1 MTTILG
7 IDAAWTAT
15 QPSGVAVVSSTAC
28 NWRLIFAGSSY
39 RHLLAQAEEDL
50 ISTSRPSGSVA
61 EAAALLA
68 AAGKIAGAP
77 VDLVAVDMPL
87 SLQPITARRV
97 SDNLV
102 SAAYG
107 ARQCSTHT
115 PSAIRPGKISDD
127 LRGGFGHCGYGLL
140 TKEVGVPGLLEVYPH
155 PALVELM
162 RAEKRLPY
170 KHGKTRNYWPTENPA
185 DRRNKLF
192 ETWRAIVACLDQ
204 EIPGASDV
212 LRLPPSEAPSWRLK
226 AFEDML
232 DAVICA
238 WVGICVFEGTAVPFG
253 DETSAI
259 WIPRCHHH
267 GRRRG
272 SPMNSGP

>member
-7 IDAAWTAT
+7 IDAAWTAK
-15 QPSGVAVVSSTAC
+15 QPSGVALVSSAAG
-28 NWRLIFAGSSY
+28 NWCLIFAGSSY
-39 RHLLAQAEEDL
+39 RHLLDHAEEGL
-50 ISTSRPSGSVA
+50 ISTDRPSGSVA

-87 SLQPITARRV
+87 SCEPITARRV

-107 ARQCSTHT
+107 ARHCSTHT

-127 LRGGFGHCGYGLL
+127 MRSGFGHCGYGLL

-162 RAEKRLPY
+162 RAERRLPY
-170 KHGKTRNYWPTENPA
+170 KHGKIRNYWPTESPA
-185 DRRNKLF
+185 SRRTKLL
-192 ETWRAIVACLDQ
+192 ETWRPIVGCL
-204 EIPGASDV
+204 EENLPGASDV
-212 LRLPPSEAPSWRLK
+212 LQLPPFEAPSWQLK

-238 WVGICVFEGTAVPFG
+238 WVGICAFEGTAMPFG

-259 WIPRCHHH
+259 WIPQSELLASQR
-267 GRRRG
+267 GR
-272 SPMNSGP
+272 P

>member
-15 QPSGVAVVSSTAC
+15 QPSGVALVSSMGGD
-28 NWRLIFAGSSY
+28 WRLIFAGPSC
-39 RHLLAQAEEDL
+39 RQLLAHADEGL
-50 ISTSRPSGSVA
+50 ISTFRPSGSIA
-61 EAAALLA
+61 EPAALLA
-68 AAGKIAGAP
+68 AAGKIAGVP

-87 SLQPITARRV
+87 SREPIAARRV

-107 ARQCSTHT
+107 ARHCSTHT

-127 LRGGFGHCGYGLL
+127 LRSGFECCGYGLL
-140 TKEVGVPGLLEVYPH
+140 TRKVSAPGLLEVYPH

-170 KHGKTRNYWPTENPA
+170 KQAKTRNYWPMETLIS
-185 DRRNKLF
+185 RRSKLF
-192 ETWRAIVACLDQ
+192 ETWSAIVASLDL
-204 EIPGASDV
+204 EIKGASEI
-212 LRLPPSEAPSWRLK
+212 LRLPPFDTPSWQLK

-238 WVGICVFEGTAVPFG
+238 WAGICVFEGTAVPFG
-253 DETSAI
+253 DDTSAI
-259 WIPRCHHH
+259 WIPQSELLASRR
-267 GRRRG
+267 GRR
-272 SPMNSGP
+272 

>member
-15 QPSGVAVVSSTAC
+15 QPSGVALVSARA
-28 NWRLIFAGSSY
+28 NGWRLIFAGSSY
-39 RHLLAQAEEDL
+39 RHLHYHAEEGL

-87 SLQPITARRV
+87 SLEPITARRV

-107 ARQCSTHT
+107 ARHCSTHT

-127 LRGGFGHCGYGLL
+127 LRSGFDRCGYGLL
-140 TKEVGVPGLLEVYPH
+140 TKEVCLPGLLEVYPH

-170 KHGKTRNYWPTENPA
+170 KQGKTRNYWPTENPA
-185 DRRNKLF
+185 GRRSKLF
-192 ETWRAIVACLDQ
+192 ETWRTIVAFLDQ
-204 EIPGASDV
+204 EIPGASDI
-212 LRLPPSEAPSWRLK
+212 LQHPPFAAPSWQ
-226 AFEDML
+226 
-232 DAVICA
+232 V
-238 WVGICVFEGTAVPFG
+238 
-253 DETSAI
+253 
-259 WIPRCHHH
+259 
-267 GRRRG
+267 
-272 SPMNSGP
+272 

>member
-15 QPSGVAVVSSTAC
+15 QPSGVALVSSSGGI
-28 NWRLIFAGSSY
+28 WRLIFAGSSY
-39 RHLLAQAEEDL
+39 RHLLDQAKDRP

-68 AAGKIAGAP
+68 TAQTIAGAP

-87 SLQPITARRV
+87 SIEPITERRV

-107 ARQCSTHT
+107 ARHCSTHT
-115 PSAIRPGKISDD
+115 PSASRPGKISDD
-127 LRGGFGHCGYGLL
+127 LRSGFGHCGYGLL
-140 TKEVGVPGLLEVYPH
+140 TKEVCLPGLLEVYPH

-170 KHGKTRNYWPTENPA
+170 KQGKTRNYWPTENPA
-185 DRRNKLF
+185 DRRTNLF
-192 ETWRAIVACLDQ
+192 ETWRGIVADLDK
-204 EIPGASDV
+204 EIRGTSEV
-212 LRLPPSEAPSWRLK
+212 LQLPSFEAPSWQLK

-238 WVGICVFEGTAVPFG
+238 WVGICVSEGTAVPFG
-253 DETSAI
+253 DDSSAI
-259 WIPRCHHH
+259 WIPRSELLAA
-267 GRRRG
+267 RRAR
-272 SPMNSGP
+272 P

>member
-7 IDAAWTAT
+7 IDAAWTAK
-15 QPSGVAVVSSTAC
+15 QPSGVALVSSAAG
-28 NWRLIFAGSSY
+28 NWCLIFAGSSY
-39 RHLLAQAEEDL
+39 RHLLDHAEEGL
-50 ISTSRPSGSVA
+50 ISTDRPSGSVA

-87 SLQPITARRV
+87 SCEPITARRV

-107 ARQCSTHT
+107 ARHCSTHT
-115 PSAIRPGKISDD
+115 PSAIRLGKISDD
-127 LRGGFGHCGYGLL
+127 MRSGFGHCGYGLL

-162 RAEKRLPY
+162 RAERRLPY
-170 KHGKTRNYWPTENPA
+170 KHGKIRNYWPTESPA
-185 DRRNKLF
+185 SRRTKLL
-192 ETWRAIVACLDQ
+192 ETWRTIVGCL
-204 EIPGASDV
+204 EENLPGASDV
-212 LRLPPSEAPSWRLK
+212 LQLPPFEAPSWQLK

-238 WVGICVFEGTAVPFG
+238 WVGICAFEGTAMPFG

-259 WIPRCHHH
+259 WIPQSELLASQR
-267 GRRRG
+267 GR
-272 SPMNSGP
+272 P

>member
-15 QPSGVAVVSSTAC
+15 QPSGVALVSSTAG

-39 RHLLAQAEEDL
+39 RHLVAHAEEGL
-50 ISTSRPSGSVA
+50 ISTFRPSGSVA
-61 EAAALLA
+61 AAAALLA

-87 SLQPITARRV
+87 SLEPITERRV

-107 ARQCSTHT
+107 ARRCSTHT

-127 LRGGFGHCGYGLL
+127 LRGGFEHCGYGLL
-140 TKEVGVPGLLEVYPH
+140 TKEVRLPGLLEVYPH

-170 KHGKTRNYWPTENPA
+170 KQGKTRNYWPTENPVN
-185 DRRNKLF
+185 RRAKLF
-192 ETWRAIVACLDQ
+192 ETWRTIVAHLEQ
-204 EIPGASDV
+204 EIPGAFDV
-212 LRLPPSEAPSWRLK
+212 LQLPPFEAPSWQLK

-238 WVGICVFEGTAVPFG
+238 WVGICVFEGTAAPFG
-253 DETSAI
+253 DVTSAI
-259 WIPRCHHH
+259 WILRSELLASQR
-267 GRRRG
+267 GR
-272 SPMNSGP
+272 P

>member
-15 QPSGVAVVSSTAC
+15 QPSGVALISSTSS

-39 RHLLAQAEEDL
+39 RYLLDHGKADL
-50 ISTSRPSGSVA
+50 ISNSRPFGSVA
-61 EAAALLA
+61 EPTALLA
-68 AAGKIAGAP
+68 AAERIAETP

-87 SLQPITARRV
+87 SLEPITTRRV

-107 ARQCSTHT
+107 ARHCSTHT

-127 LRGGFGHCGYGLL
+127 LKAGFGRCGYRLL
-140 TKEVGVPGLLEVYPH
+140 TKEVGAPGLMEVYPH

-162 RAEKRLPY
+162 RAERRLPY
-170 KHGKTRNYWPTENPA
+170 KQAKVRNYWPSETPA
-185 DRRNKLF
+185 GRRIKLF
-192 ETWRAIVACLDQ
+192 ETWLSIINALEQ
-204 EIPGASDV
+204 EIAGVSEI
-212 LRLPPSEAPSWRLK
+212 LLLPSAEAPAWQLK

-238 WVGICVFEGTAVPFG
+238 WIGICVYEGTAIPFG
-253 DETSAI
+253 DDSSAI
-259 WIPRCHHH
+259 WIPQSGLLSSRW
-267 GRRRG
+267 GR
-272 SPMNSGP
+272 P

>member
-107 ARQCSTHT
+107 ARHCSTHT

-127 LRGGFGHCGYGLL
+127 LRGGFERCGYGLL
-140 TKEVGVPGLLEVYPH
+140 TKEVCLPGLLEVYPH
-155 PALVELM
+155 PALAELM

-170 KHGKTRNYWPTENPA
+170 KHGKIRNYWPTENPA
-185 DRRNKLF
+185 SRRTKLF
-192 ETWRAIVACLDQ
+192 ETWRAIVACLD
-204 EIPGASDV
+204 EHLPGAFHV
-212 LRLPPSEAPSWRLK
+212 LQLPPFEAPSWQLK

-238 WVGICVFEGTAVPFG
+238 WIGICAFEGTAMPFG

-259 WIPRCHHH
+259 WIPQSELLALQQ
-267 GRRRG
+267 GR
-272 SPMNSGP
+272 P

>member
-15 QPSGVAVVSSTAC
+15 QPSGVALVSSTPG

-39 RHLLAQAEEDL
+39 RHLLAHADEQL

-87 SLQPITARRV
+87 SLEPITSRRV

-102 SAAYG
+102 SVAYG
-107 ARQCSTHT
+107 GRHCSTHT

-127 LRGGFGHCGYGLL
+127 LRWGFERCGYGLL
-140 TKEVGVPGLLEVYPH
+140 TTEEVGVPGLLEVYPH

-162 RAEKRLPY
+162 SAKKRLPY
-170 KHGKTRNYWPTENPA
+170 KQGKTRSYWPAESPA
-185 DRRNKLF
+185 NRRTKLF
-192 ETWRAIVACLDQ
+192 ETWRAIVAGLDQ
-204 EIPGASDV
+204 EFPGASVV
-212 LRLPPSEAPSWRLK
+212 LELPPFEAPAWRLK

-238 WVGICVFEGTAVPFG
+238 WVGKCVFEGTAAPFG
-253 DETSAI
+253 DDASAI
-259 WIPRCHHH
+259 WIPQSELLAS
-267 GRRRG
+267 RRG
-272 SPMNSGP
+272 RP

>member
-1 MTTILG
+1 MITILG

-15 QPSGVAVVSSTAC
+15 QPSGVALVSSAAG

-39 RHLLAQAEEDL
+39 RHLLEHAEEGL
-50 ISTSRPSGSVA
+50 ISTARPSGSVA

-87 SLQPITARRV
+87 SLEPITTRRV
-97 SDNLV
+97 ADNLV

-107 ARQCSTHT
+107 ARHCSTHT

-127 LRGGFGHCGYGLL
+127 LRGGFERCGYGLL

-162 RAEKRLPY
+162 RADKRLPY
-170 KHGKTRNYWPTENPA
+170 KQGKTRNYWPTETPA
-185 DRRNKLF
+185 NRRTKLF
-192 ETWRAIVACLDQ
+192 ETWRAIVACLD
-204 EIPGASDV
+204 EEVPGASEV
-212 LRLPPSEAPSWRLK
+212 LQLPPLEAPSWQLK
-226 AFEDML
+226 AFEDMF

-238 WVGICVFEGTAVPFG
+238 WIGICAFEGTAMPFG
-253 DETSAI
+253 DDTSAI
-259 WIPRCHHH
+259 WIPRLEFLAS
-267 GRRRG
+267 RRDR
-272 SPMNSGP
+272 P

>member
-15 QPSGVAVVSSTAC
+15 QPSGVALVSSAAG

-39 RHLLAQAEEDL
+39 RHLLEHAEEGL

-87 SLQPITARRV
+87 SLEPISARRV

-107 ARQCSTHT
+107 ARHCSTHT

-127 LRGGFGHCGYGLL
+127 LRSGLGHCGYGLL

-162 RAEKRLPY
+162 RAERRLPY
-170 KHGKTRNYWPTENPA
+170 KHGKIRNYWPTESPA
-185 DRRNKLF
+185 SRRTKLF
-192 ETWRAIVACLDQ
+192 ETWRTIVAYLDQ
-204 EIPGASDV
+204 EIPGTSDV
-212 LRLPPSEAPSWRLK
+212 LQLPPFGAPLWQLK

-238 WVGICVFEGTAVPFG
+238 WVGICVFEGTAMPFG
-253 DETSAI
+253 DDTSAI
-259 WIPRCHHH
+259 WIPQSELLASWRD
-267 GRRRG
+267 R
-272 SPMNSGP
+272 P

>member
-39 RHLLAQAEEDL
+39 CHLLAHADKGL
-50 ISTSRPSGSVA
+50 ISTARPSGSVA

-87 SLQPITARRV
+87 SLEPITARRV

-107 ARQCSTHT
+107 ARHCSTHT
-115 PSAIRPGKISDD
+115 PSATRPGKISDD
-127 LRGGFGHCGYGLL
+127 LRSGLGHCGYGLL

-162 RAEKRLPY
+162 RAEQRLPY
-170 KHGKTRNYWPTENPA
+170 KRGKIRKYWPTESPA
-185 DRRNKLF
+185 SRRTKLF
-192 ETWRAIVACLDQ
+192 ETWRTIVACLDEDLQ
-204 EIPGASDV
+204 DAAGV
-212 LRLPPSEAPSWRLK
+212 LQLPPFEAPSWQLK

-238 WVGICVFEGTAVPFG
+238 WVGICAFEGTAMPFG

-259 WIPRCHHH
+259 WIPQSELLVS
-267 GRRRG
+267 RRG
-272 SPMNSGP
+272 RP

>member
-15 QPSGVAVVSSTAC
+15 QPSGVAVVSSTVG

-39 RHLLAQAEEDL
+39 GHLLAYANEGL
-50 ISTSRPSGSVA
+50 NSTSRPSGSIA
-61 EAAALLA
+61 EAAALLS

-87 SLQPITARRV
+87 SLEPITTRRV
-97 SDNLV
+97 SVNLV
-102 SAAYG
+102 AAAYG
-107 ARQCSTHT
+107 ARHCSTHT

-127 LRGGFGHCGYGLL
+127 LSGGFERCGYGLL
-140 TKEVGVPGLLEVYPH
+140 TKEVWLPGLLEVYPH

-162 RAEKRLPY
+162 STEKRLPY
-170 KHGKTRNYWPTENPA
+170 KQGKTRNYWPTESPA
-185 DRRNKLF
+185 GRRANLF
-192 ETWRAIVACLDQ
+192 ETWRTIVASLDQ
-204 EIPGASDV
+204 EVTGASDV
-212 LRLPPSEAPSWRLK
+212 LQLPPFEAPSSQLK

-238 WVGICVFEGTAVPFG
+238 WIGICVFEGTAVPFG
-253 DETSAI
+253 DDTSAI
-259 WIPRCHHH
+259 WIPRSELLAS
-267 GRRRG
+267 RRER
-272 SPMNSGP
+272 P

>member
-15 QPSGVAVVSSTAC
+15 QPSGVALVSSTDG

-39 RHLLAQAEEDL
+39 CHLLAHADKGL
-50 ISTSRPSGSVA
+50 ISTARPPGSVV
-61 EAAALLA
+61 EAYALLA

-87 SLQPITARRV
+87 SLEPITARRV

-107 ARQCSTHT
+107 ARHCSTHT

-127 LRGGFGHCGYGLL
+127 LRGGFERCGYRLL
-140 TKEVGVPGLLEVYPH
+140 TKEVCLPGLLEVYPH

-162 RAEKRLPY
+162 NTEKRLPY
-170 KHGKTRNYWPTENPA
+170 KHGKIRNYWPTESPA
-185 DRRNKLF
+185 SRRTKLF
-192 ETWRAIVACLDQ
+192 ETWRTIVACLD
-204 EIPGASDV
+204 EDLPGASDV
-212 LRLPPSEAPSWRLK
+212 LQVPPCEAPSWQLK

-232 DAVICA
+232 DAGICA
-238 WVGICVFEGTAVPFG
+238 WVGICVFEGAAVPFG
-253 DETSAI
+253 DDTSAI
-259 WIPRCHHH
+259 WIPRSELLAS
-267 GRRRG
+267 RRG
-272 SPMNSGP
+272 RP

>member
-15 QPSGVAVVSSTAC
+15 QPSGVALVSSTDG
-28 NWRLIFAGSSY
+28 NWRLIFVGSSY
-39 RHLLAQAEEDL
+39 RHLLDHADEGL

-61 EAAALLA
+61 EADALLT
-68 AAGKIAGAP
+68 AAGKLAGAP

-87 SLQPITARRV
+87 SLEPITARRA

-107 ARQCSTHT
+107 ARHCSTHT

-127 LRGGFGHCGYGLL
+127 LRSGFGHCGYGLL
-140 TKEVGVPGLLEVYPH
+140 TKEVRLPGLLEVYPH

-170 KHGKTRNYWPTENPA
+170 KQGKTRNYWPTENPA
-185 DRRNKLF
+185 DRRMNLF
-192 ETWRAIVACLDQ
+192 ETWRGIVAYLDQ

-212 LRLPPSEAPSWRLK
+212 LQLPPFEAPLWQLK
-226 AFEDML
+226 AFE
-232 DAVICA
+232 
-238 WVGICVFEGTAVPFG
+238 G
-253 DETSAI
+253 
-259 WIPRCHHH
+259 
-267 GRRRG
+267 
-272 SPMNSGP
+272 

>member
-1 MTTILG
+1 MIGAMTAILG

-15 QPSGVAVVSSTAC
+15 QPSGVALVSTTGD
-28 NWRLIFAGSSY
+28 NWHLIFAGSSY
-39 RHLLAQAEEDL
+39 RHLLDRADEGP

-68 AAGKIAGAP
+68 AARKITGAP
-77 VDLVAVDMPL
+77 IDLVAVDMPL
-87 SLQPITARRV
+87 SLEPITARRA

-107 ARQCSTHT
+107 ARHCSTHT

-127 LRGGFGHCGYGLL
+127 LKSGFERSGYGLL
-140 TKEVGVPGLLEVYPH
+140 TREVCLPGLLEVYPH

-170 KHGKTRNYWPTENPA
+170 KQAKTRNYWPMETPVS
-185 DRRNKLF
+185 RRSKLF
-192 ETWRAIVACLDQ
+192 ETWSAIVASLDL
-204 EIPGASDV
+204 EIKGASEI
-212 LRLPPSEAPSWRLK
+212 LRLPPFEAPSWQLK

-238 WVGICVFEGTAVPFG
+238 WAGICVFEGTAVPFG
-253 DETSAI
+253 DDTSAI
-259 WIPRCHHH
+259 WIPQSELLASRR
-267 GRRRG
+267 GRR
-272 SPMNSGP
+272 

>member
-7 IDAAWTAT
+7 IDAAWTAI
-15 QPSGVAVVSSTAC
+15 QPSDVAVVSSTDG

-39 RHLLAQAEEDL
+39 RHLLDVVDDEL
-50 ISTSRPSGSVA
+50 ISASRPSGSVA

-68 AAGKIAGAP
+68 AAGKTAGAP

-87 SLQPITARRV
+87 SFEPITARRV

-107 ARQCSTHT
+107 ARHCSTHT

-127 LRGGFGHCGYGLL
+127 LRGGFERCGHGLL
-140 TKEVGVPGLLEVYPH
+140 RKEVCLPGLLEVYPH

-162 RAEKRLPY
+162 STEKRLPY
-170 KHGKTRNYWPTENPA
+170 KQGKTHIYWPTENPA
-185 DRRNKLF
+185 GRRTKLF
-192 ETWRAIVACLDQ
+192 ETWRTIVAYLDQ
-204 EIPGASDV
+204 EIPGASSV
-212 LRLPPSEAPSWRLK
+212 LHVPPFGAPSWQLK

-238 WVGICVFEGTAVPFG
+238 WVGICVFEGAAVPFG
-253 DETSAI
+253 DDTSAI
-259 WIPRCHHH
+259 WIPRAELLAT
-267 GRRRG
+267 RQAR
-272 SPMNSGP
+272 P

>member
-15 QPSGVAVVSSTAC
+15 QPSGVALVSSAAGKWC
-28 NWRLIFAGSSY
+28 PIFAGSSY
-39 RHLLAQAEEDL
+39 RHLLDHADEGL
-50 ISTSRPSGSVA
+50 ISNTRPSASVMQP
-61 EAAALLA
+61 AALLA

-87 SLQPITARRV
+87 SFEPITARRV

-107 ARQCSTHT
+107 ARHCSTHT

-127 LRGGFGHCGYGLL
+127 LRSGFGHCGYGLL

-162 RAEKRLPY
+162 RAERRLPY
-170 KHGKTRNYWPTENPA
+170 KHGKIRNYWPTETPA
-185 DRRNKLF
+185 SRRTKLF
-192 ETWRAIVACLDQ
+192 ETWRAIIACLD
-204 EIPGASDV
+204 EVIPGASDV
-212 LRLPPSEAPSWRLK
+212 LQLPPFEAPSWRLK

-238 WVGICVFEGTAVPFG
+238 WAGICAFEGTAMPFG

-259 WIPRCHHH
+259 WIPQSELLESQRD
-267 GRRRG
+267 R
-272 SPMNSGP
+272 P

>member
-1 MTTILG
+1 MAILG
-7 IDAAWTAT
+7 IDAAWTAA
-15 QPSGVAVVSSTAC
+15 QPRGVALVSSTDG

-39 RHLLAQAEEDL
+39 RHFLNHADEGL

-61 EAAALLA
+61 EAVALLS
-68 AAGKIAGAP
+68 AAGKLAGAP

-87 SLQPITARRV
+87 SLEPITARRV

-107 ARQCSTHT
+107 ARHCSTHT
-115 PSAIRPGKISDD
+115 PSAVRPGKVSDD
-127 LRGGFGHCGYGLL
+127 LRGSFERCGYGLL
-140 TKEVGVPGLLEVYPH
+140 TKEVCLPGLLEVYPH

-162 RAEKRLPY
+162 STEKRLPY
-170 KHGKTRNYWPTENPA
+170 KQGKTRNYWPTENPA
-185 DRRNKLF
+185 NRRTKLF
-192 ETWRAIVACLDQ
+192 ETWRTIVVHLDQ
-204 EIPGASDV
+204 EISGASNA
-212 LRLPPSEAPSWRLK
+212 LQLPPFEAPSWQLK

-253 DETSAI
+253 DDISAI
-259 WIPRCHHH
+259 WIPRSELLAT
-267 GRRRG
+267 RRAR
-272 SPMNSGP
+272 P

>member
-15 QPSGVAVVSSTAC
+15 QPSGVALVSSMGGD
-28 NWRLIFAGSSY
+28 WRLIFAGSSY
-39 RHLLAQAEEDL
+39 RQLLAHADEGP

-61 EAAALLA
+61 EPAALLTA
-68 AAGKIAGAP
+68 AAKIAGAP

-87 SLQPITARRV
+87 SREPIAARRL

-102 SAAYG
+102 SAAYR
-107 ARQCSTHT
+107 ARHCSTHT

-127 LRGGFGHCGYGLL
+127 LKSGFECCGYGLL
-140 TKEVGVPGLLEVYPH
+140 TREVSLPGLLEVYPH

-170 KHGKTRNYWPTENPA
+170 KQAKTRNYWPTEAPVN
-185 DRRNKLF
+185 RRSKLF
-192 ETWRAIVACLDQ
+192 ETWSTIVTSLDL
-204 EIPGASDV
+204 EIKGASEI
-212 LRLPPSEAPSWRLK
+212 LRLPQFQAPSWQLK

-253 DETSAI
+253 DDTSAI
-259 WIPRCHHH
+259 WIPQSELLA
-267 GRRRG
+267 RG
-272 SPMNSGP
+272 GT

>member
-1 MTTILG
+1 MTTVLG
-7 IDAAWTAT
+7 IDAAWTTT
-15 QPSGVAVVSSTAC
+15 QPSGVALVSARADG
-28 NWRLIFAGSSY
+28 WHLIFAGSSY
-39 RHLLAQAEEDL
+39 GQLLAHAEVGL
-50 ISTSRPSGSVA
+50 TSTSRPSGAVA
-61 EAAALLA
+61 EAPALLA

-87 SLQPITARRV
+87 SLEPITARRL

-107 ARQCSTHT
+107 ARHCSTHT

-127 LRGGFGHCGYGLL
+127 LRSGFGHCGYGLL
-140 TKEVGVPGLLEVYPH
+140 MKEVGVPGLLEVYPH

-170 KHGKTRNYWPTENPA
+170 KQSKTRNYWPTENPA

-204 EIPGASDV
+204 EIKGASEI
-212 LRLPPSEAPSWRLK
+212 LRLPQFEAPSWQLK

-253 DETSAI
+253 DHTSAI
-259 WIPRCHHH
+259 WIPRSELLAS
-267 GRRRG
+267 RRG
-272 SPMNSGP
+272 RP